1 MARKKAIEQEAPIVE
16 KKEIELLDEK
26 KEYKIEVIKSSGSLI
41 EGNTYIVSGN
51 VANILISKG
60 LVKKI

>member
-1 MARKKAIEQEAPIVE
+1 MARKKAIETEAPIV
-16 KKEIELLDEK
+16 EK

-41 EGNTYIVSGN
+41 EGNTYFVSGN

>member
-1 MARKKAIEQEAPIVE
+1 MARKKAIETEAPIVE

-41 EGNTYIVSGN
+41 EGNTYFVSGN

>member
-1 MARKKAIEQEAPIVE
+1 MARKKAIETDAPIVE
-16 KKEIELLDEK
+16 KQEIQLLDEK

-41 EGNTYIVSGN
+41 EGKTYFVSGN